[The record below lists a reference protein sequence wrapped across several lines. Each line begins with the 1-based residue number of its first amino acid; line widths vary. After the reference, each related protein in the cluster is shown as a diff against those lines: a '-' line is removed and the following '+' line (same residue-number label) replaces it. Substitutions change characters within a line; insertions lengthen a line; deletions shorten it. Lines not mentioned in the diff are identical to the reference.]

1 MVRLME
7 GICFFFGAHE
17 VTSLMPKLH
26 SRLSAPGG
34 QLSHNAVDSGLLSLF
49 SGVLRGVYH
58 VLKVLLANPAT
69 GGCSKPLRF
78 GKPEDGENVSK
89 ESMIPDR
96 QETTELLASS
106 PMAKNKTL
114 YLSGGM
120 RRDFSATLAAGKQV
134 AGMAMNCIMGL
145 LLALGGEWQGR
156 GIGKC
161 QLSQLLDAGIL
172 TGVSGS

>member
-1 MVRLME
+1 MRIKATESCGVLVRADVGARQHIGRGTLACRSKRCQTILME

-78 GKPEDGENVSK
+78 GKPEDGENVS
-89 ESMIPDR
+89 
-96 QETTELLASS
+96 
-106 PMAKNKTL
+106 
-114 YLSGGM
+114 
-120 RRDFSATLAAGKQV
+120 
-134 AGMAMNCIMGL
+134 
-145 LLALGGEWQGR
+145 
-156 GIGKC
+156 
-161 QLSQLLDAGIL
+161 
-172 TGVSGS
+172 